1 MWNEWCVCVE
11 LFVVRCVVYWSSAC
25 ALCDYVMC
33 LMCVMVCMRM

>member
-1 MWNEWCVCVE
+1 MLV
-11 LFVVRCVVYWSSAC
+11 CVVYWGRVC